1 MDDKYLK
8 EKASAYTALSLFY
21 SDDKK
26 AWDTLSALKAD
37 YSLSFPS
44 YTREFTSSLDE
55 EARFNSIWRDVRAS
69 FESCRINYSVLPYED
84 EENSIHFLYL
94 AGDESLINGKKLVFL
109 GAVMPSLE
117 ARKDT
122 YLCVKEAI
130 NNGYTIVAP
139 FESGLGPYALSVA
152 IKEGG
157 KAVAVLPS
165 NLTTCPNE
173 SLLELMEA
181 IYNKGLLLS
190 QFSPYTKRE
199 KWHMVLRNRFLS
211 SFGDAFYLSEEKDGG
226 PGWAVFDG
234 ALKKGKKCALSYSS
248 ASNVNFSWCRIRSEE
263 GALVIKKPKEIKKL
277 FTVSRKKRE
286 EGKKTPALD
295 EKRARE

>member
-1 MDDKYLK
+1 MGTEHFK

-26 AWDTLSALKAD
+26 AWDILTSLDVD

-44 YTREFTSSLDE
+44 YTREFTSTQE
-55 EARFNSIWRDVRAS
+55 EESRFNALWRDVRSS
-69 FESCRINYSVLPYED
+69 FELCRINYTVLPYED
-84 EENSIHFLYL
+84 EENNIHFLYL
-94 AGDESLINGKKLVFL
+94 AGDAGLQEGKKLVFL

-122 YLCVKEAI
+122 YLCVQEAI
-130 NNGYTIVAP
+130 KNGYTIVAP

-152 IKEGG
+152 VKEGG
-157 KAVAVLPS
+157 KAVAVLSS
-165 NLTTCPNE
+165 NLTMCSNE

-181 IYNKGLLLS
+181 IYSKGLLVS
-190 QFSPYTKRE
+190 QFSPHTKRE

-226 PGWAVFDG
+226 PGWAVFDA
-234 ALKKGKKCALSYSS
+234 ALKKGKKCGISYS
-248 ASNVNFSWCRIRSEE
+248 AVSNANYSWCRARSED
-263 GALVIKKPKEIKKL
+263 GALVIKKPKDIKAL
-277 FTVSRKKRE
+277 FPQARKR
-286 EGKKTPALD
+286 KKTPALD
-295 EKRARE
+295 ET